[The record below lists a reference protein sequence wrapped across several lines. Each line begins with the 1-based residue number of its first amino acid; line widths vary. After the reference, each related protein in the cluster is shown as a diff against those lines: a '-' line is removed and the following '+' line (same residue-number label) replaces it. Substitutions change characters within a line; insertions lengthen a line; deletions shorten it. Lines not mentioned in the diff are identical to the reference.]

1 MKLLASEFVNV
12 TTVKV
17 YNIFDDIPAVIS
29 VENGFLRKGYL
40 KGCRGIG
47 EYNPVDGI
55 SPLDALFI
63 KDVDA
68 TLKYKWSARQNGT
81 LLMIAGS

>member
-1 MKLLASEFVNV
+1 VV

-29 VENGFLRKGYL
+29 VENGYLLNGYL
-40 KGCRGIG
+40 KGSQGIG

-55 SPLDALFI
+55 SPLFFNILE
-63 KDVDA
+63 K
-68 TLKYKWSARQNGT
+68 
-81 LLMIAGS
+81 